1 MIFLLVFGLASLGL
15 AAYLIG
21 EVATLPARQREGSL
35 RRAATYGHRRRPA
48 SGHGQEGF
56 RERAVEPMKMS
67 LAHAVLKLSP
77 RMTVDK
83 VSRRLMGAGVGR
95 AFSPTSFL
103 ASKAVF
109 AICGF
114 LGGTFLGGVAG
125 KGSLGI
131 LLALFF
137 LFIGFMLP
145 DLFISFKARG
155 RREEIRSELPDA
167 LDLLAVS
174 VEAGL
179 GFDAAIAKLT
189 EHMEGPLIEEFEL
202 ALGEIRIGEGRQEA
216 LKKMAERSASHEMSS
231 FVRSIIQ
238 ADQLGISL
246 GRILRIQAGDSRIKR
261 QLLAE
266 EKAMKAPIKMLFPTV
281 LFIFPAMFIVVLGP
295 AFLNLSTIFQF

>member
-15 AAYLIG
+15 AAFLIG

-48 SGHGQEGF
+48 SRQGQEGF
-56 RERAVEPMKMS
+56 RERAVEPMKMG

-77 RMTVDK
+77 RMSVDK

-109 AICGF
+109 AILGF
-114 LGGTFLGGVAG
+114 LGGTFLGGIAG

-131 LLALFF
+131 LLALIF

-145 DLFISFKARG
+145 DMFISFKARG
-155 RREEIRSELPDA
+155 RREEIRAELPDA

-179 GFDAAIAKLT
+179 GFDAAISKLT
-189 EHMEGPLIEEFEL
+189 EHMEGPLIDEFAL
-202 ALGEIRIGEGRQEA
+202 SLGEMRIGETRQHA
-216 LKKMAERSASHEMSS
+216 LEKMVQRVQAPELAS
-231 FVRSIIQ
+231 FVRAIIQ

-246 GRILRIQAGDSRIKR
+246 GRILRVQATDTRNKR
-261 QLLAE
+261 QAAAE
-266 EKAMKAPIKMLFPTV
+266 ERAMKAPIKMLFPTAI
-281 LFIFPAMFIVVLGP
+281 FIFPSMFLIILGP
-295 AFLNLSTIFQF
+295 AFLNFKGIFF